1 MHLRSNAE
9 KKNPSLC
16 TQKQMHGSR
25 QCANCAVIKSSQT
38 MANLDLSR
46 RGCCLFSVFL
56 EAGDNAGSGQEEG
69 LASLSL
75 IFMHTLNVLNMSG
88 IKILLFLYS
97 GLLKKG
103 R

>member
-1 MHLRSNAE
+1 M
-9 KKNPSLC
+9 
-16 TQKQMHGSR
+16 
-25 QCANCAVIKSSQT
+25 
-38 MANLDLSR
+38 
-46 RGCCLFSVFL
+46 FSVFL

-75 IFMHTLNVLNMSG
+75 IFRHTLNVLNMSG
-88 IKILLFLYS
+88 IEILLFLYS